1 MDTFCGLGLPEIIIL
16 VLISFVFIGPER
28 SRELAI
34 TLGRWLRRVIT
45 SAWWREFNQLANSL
59 RDLPNTLVRMSELE
73 DSLRQM
79 KTDLDQA
86 TQIDLDLTMPGMP
99 QPPNTGTITD
109 PYDSRNVTANTIK
122 APEEPVD
129 ASTPL
134 EQQKARVDAVEPPEE
149 PTTPPPAPPEAGETH
164 DS

>member
-16 VLISFVFIGPER
+16 VLVSFVFIGPER

-34 TLGRWLRRVIT
+34 TLGRWLRRIIT
-45 SAWWREFNQLANSL
+45 SAWWREFNSMANAV

-79 KTDLDQA
+79 QTDINQA
-86 TQIDLDLTMPGMP
+86 TQIDLDLKLPTVP
-99 QPPNTGTITD
+99 QSTSPETIVDPAQIENATADTITSPD
-109 PYDSRNVTANTIK
+109 QPV
-122 APEEPVD
+122 AP
-129 ASTPL
+129 
-134 EQQKARVDAVEPPEE
+134 
-149 PTTPPPAPPEAGETH
+149 PTPPEAAEPH